1 MIHDKSKSLSDV
13 GADYYLINLIDVFA
27 DNQFKEIGGSSH

>member
-13 GADYYLINLIDVFA
+13 GADYSLINLIDVFA
-27 DNQFKEIGGSSH
+27 ETQFKKIGGSRH